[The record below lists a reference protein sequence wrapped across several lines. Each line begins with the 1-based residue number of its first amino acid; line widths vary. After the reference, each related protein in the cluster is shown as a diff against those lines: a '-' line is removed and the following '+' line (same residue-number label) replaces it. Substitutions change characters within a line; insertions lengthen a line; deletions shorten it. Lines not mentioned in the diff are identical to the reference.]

1 VLANRESARQTILRR
16 QAIRD
21 ELARKVADL
30 SSQNENMKKVR
41 AYGENYRNQLA
52 ICSMMITTARTSS

>member
-41 AYGENYRNQLA
+41 AYGGNYRNQLA
-52 ICSMMITTARTSS
+52 I

>member
-1 VLANRESARQTILRR
+1 VRRVLANRESARQTILRR

-30 SSQNENMKKVR
+30 SSQNEKMKKVR
-41 AYGENYRNQLA
+41 EDG
-52 ICSMMITTARTSS
+52 